1 MSGESFNV
9 TKYQKVDTALNL
21 MIDEYG
27 ADLMNLMKAKSM
39 AAAQE
44 VTWVQQVHTIQS
56 IAMEKKL

>member
-1 MSGESFNV
+1 LTGENFNV
-9 TKYQKVDTALNL
+9 AKYQKVDTALNL

-27 ADLMNLMKAKSM
+27 ADLMNLMKSKSI

-44 VTWVQQVHTIQS
+44 VTWIQQVHTIQS